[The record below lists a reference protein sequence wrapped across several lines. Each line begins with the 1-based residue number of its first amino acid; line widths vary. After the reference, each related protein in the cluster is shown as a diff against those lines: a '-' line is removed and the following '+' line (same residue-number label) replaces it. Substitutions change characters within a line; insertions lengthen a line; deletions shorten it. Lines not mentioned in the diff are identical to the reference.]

1 MILSRLTART
11 LTGGVLGM
19 VLAFRFAQIF
29 SQEFAKVFN
38 QELFPLYS
46 TLSFWRYLTGYFP
59 NFFSSGLEN
68 ISWGIFFFSSWLML
82 WRFDSFFANAK
93 KIQDEEVHE
102 TYDNA
107 DQSNV
112 GQTEETFCKQ
122 MEDSKNRM
130 IHFLMKNLVKGTSI
144 SLRF

>member
-1 MILSRLTART
+1 
-11 LTGGVLGM
+11 M

-59 NFFSSGLEN
+59 NFFQVD
-68 ISWGIFFFSSWLML
+68 WRTYHVGIYFFSSWLML

-102 TYDNA
+102 KKKITLI
-107 DQSNV
+107 
-112 GQTEETFCKQ
+112 
-122 MEDSKNRM
+122 NRM
-130 IHFLMKNLVKGTSI
+130 LVKRRKPFVKEKRRNRKSI
-144 SLRF
+144 GERQF

>member
-1 MILSRLTART
+1 MILSRLNART

-68 ISWGIFFFSSWLML
+68 VSWGIFFFSSWLML

-93 KIQDEEVHE
+93 KIPEEAHE
-102 TYDNA
+102 TDDNA
-107 DQSNV
+107 DHSNV
-112 GQTEETFCKQ
+112 GQTEEAVCKQ
-122 MEDSKNRM
+122 KEESN
-130 IHFLMKNLVKGTSI
+130 N
-144 SLRF
+144 